1 MKKYVLLCLA
11 LLLIVFSAGCTKKDS
26 TVTLQKI
33 QSELDKYEK
42 NMITF
47 YQFKMI
53 PDDPAFPGNLA
64 IDYMDRAQQSTDSL
78 KDLDQLAG
86 SVKNADLKKEL
97 NNYISISRKRELL
110 VIQYLNDIRKDINF
124 QSTGQIDLTRPDTD
138 LIVDVNRYLH
148 NLPETMLDMEYS
160 LKESRQKLD
169 TILAPKKK

>member
-1 MKKYVLLCLA
+1 MKKYVLLCLV
-11 LLLIVFSAGCTKKDS
+11 LMFLVFSAGCAKKDS

-64 IDYMDRAQQSTDSL
+64 VDYMDRAQQSTNTL

-86 SVKNADLKKEL
+86 SVKDANLKKEL

-124 QSTGQIDLTRPDTD
+124 QSTGQIDLTRPDTG
-138 LIVDVNRYLH
+138 LSVDINRYLH
-148 NLPETMLDMEYS
+148 NLPETMLDLEYN

-169 TILAPKKK
+169 AILVPKK